1 MPKKP
6 HVVYNRE
13 DVVIKTTKYV
23 QEDLR
28 DMSDFI
34 LSCCSTADMPKSFFE
49 ERNVAYVCF
58 HFNMDGKDY
67 PDDLGESMPFPEF
80 YKRIEEGAQPTTS
93 QVNVDE
99 FTNFF
104 EPFLKEGKDILHVSL
119 SSGLSGSFNSASIA
133 ARDLMEKYPE
143 RTIKVVDS
151 LGASSG
157 FGVLMTYLAD
167 LRDEGKSITE
177 VYDWAE
183 KNKLRVHH
191 WFFSTDLTSYKRGGR
206 ISATS
211 AMVGTLLGICPLL
224 NMDNEGHLIPRKKIR
239 TKKKVIEELVNMMKE
254 HVEDGPDYKGYCYIS
269 NSACEEDAE
278 KVRDLVEAYC
288 PNLKGKVLINSIGT
302 VIGSHTGPGTVAL
315 FFLGD
320 ERVD

>member
-1 MPKKP
+1 
-6 HVVYNRE
+6 
-13 DVVIKTTKYV
+13 
-23 QEDLR
+23 
-28 DMSDFI
+28 MSDFI

-167 LRDEGKSITE
+167 LRDEGKSLTE

-302 VIGSHTGPGTVAL
+302 VIGSHTGPATVAL

>member
-1 MPKKP
+1 
-6 HVVYNRE
+6 
-13 DVVIKTTKYV
+13 
-23 QEDLR
+23 
-28 DMSDFI
+28 
-34 LSCCSTADMPKSFFE
+34 
-49 ERNVAYVCF
+49 
-58 HFNMDGKDY
+58 MDGKDY

-167 LRDEGKSITE
+167 LRDEGKSLTE

-288 PNLKGKVLINSIGT
+288 PNLRVR
-302 VIGSHTGPGTVAL
+302 
-315 FFLGD
+315 FLLTASV
-320 ERVD
+320 R

>member
-1 MPKKP
+1 
-6 HVVYNRE
+6 
-13 DVVIKTTKYV
+13 
-23 QEDLR
+23 
-28 DMSDFI
+28 MSEFI

-167 LRDEGKSITE
+167 LRDEGKSLTE

>member
-1 MPKKP
+1 
-6 HVVYNRE
+6 
-13 DVVIKTTKYV
+13 
-23 QEDLR
+23 
-28 DMSDFI
+28 MSDFI

-93 QVNVDE
+93 QVNVEE

-167 LRDEGKSITE
+167 LRDEGKSLTE

>member
-1 MPKKP
+1 
-6 HVVYNRE
+6 
-13 DVVIKTTKYV
+13 
-23 QEDLR
+23 
-28 DMSDFI
+28 MSDFI

-167 LRDEGKSITE
+167 LRDEGMSLTE

>member
-1 MPKKP
+1 M
-6 HVVYNRE
+6 
-13 DVVIKTTKYV
+13 KTTKYV

-167 LRDEGKSITE
+167 LRDEGKSLTE

-278 KVRDLVEAYC
+278 AVRDLVEAYC

>member
-1 MPKKP
+1 MPTKP

-13 DVVIKTTKYV
+13 DVVMKTTKYI
-23 QEDLR
+23 QEVLR

-167 LRDEGKSITE
+167 LRDEGKSLTE

>member
-1 MPKKP
+1 
-6 HVVYNRE
+6 
-13 DVVIKTTKYV
+13 
-23 QEDLR
+23 
-28 DMSDFI
+28 MSDFI

-93 QVNVDE
+93 QVNVYE

-167 LRDEGKSITE
+167 LRDEGKSLTE

>member
-1 MPKKP
+1 
-6 HVVYNRE
+6 
-13 DVVIKTTKYV
+13 
-23 QEDLR
+23 
-28 DMSDFI
+28 MSDFI

-93 QVNVDE
+93 QVNVEE

-167 LRDEGKSITE
+167 LRDEGKSLAE

>member
-1 MPKKP
+1 M
-6 HVVYNRE
+6 
-13 DVVIKTTKYV
+13 KTTKYV

-28 DMSDFI
+28 DMSEFI

-167 LRDEGKSITE
+167 LRDEGKSLTE

>member
-1 MPKKP
+1 M
-6 HVVYNRE
+6 
-13 DVVIKTTKYV
+13 KTTKYV

-104 EPFLKEGKDILHVSL
+104 EPFLREGKDILHVSL

-167 LRDEGKSITE
+167 LRDEGKSLTE

>member
-13 DVVIKTTKYV
+13 DVVMKTTKYI
-23 QEDLR
+23 QEVLR

-93 QVNVDE
+93 QVNVEE

-119 SSGLSGSFNSASIA
+119 SSGLSGSFNSASIV

-167 LRDEGKSITE
+167 LRDEGKSLTE

>member
-1 MPKKP
+1 
-6 HVVYNRE
+6 
-13 DVVIKTTKYV
+13 
-23 QEDLR
+23 
-28 DMSDFI
+28 MSEFI

-167 LRDEGKSITE
+167 LRDEGKSLTE

-288 PNLKGKVLINSIGT
+288 PNLKGKILINSIGT

>member
-1 MPKKP
+1 
-6 HVVYNRE
+6 
-13 DVVIKTTKYV
+13 
-23 QEDLR
+23 
-28 DMSDFI
+28 MSDFI

-167 LRDEGKSITE
+167 LRDEGKSLTE

-269 NSACEEDAE
+269 NSACEEDAK

>member
-1 MPKKP
+1 M
-6 HVVYNRE
+6 
-13 DVVIKTTKYV
+13 KTTKYV
-23 QEDLR
+23 QKDLR

-167 LRDEGKSITE
+167 LRDEGKSLTE

>member
-1 MPKKP
+1 
-6 HVVYNRE
+6 
-13 DVVIKTTKYV
+13 
-23 QEDLR
+23 
-28 DMSDFI
+28 MSDYI

-93 QVNVDE
+93 QVNVEE

-167 LRDEGKSITE
+167 LRDEGKSLME

-254 HVEDGPDYKGYCYIS
+254 HVEDGPNYKGYCYIS

>member
-13 DVVIKTTKYV
+13 DVVMKTTKYI
-23 QEDLR
+23 QEVLR

-119 SSGLSGSFNSASIA
+119 SSGLSGSYNSASIA

-167 LRDEGKSITE
+167 LRDEGKSLTE

-288 PNLKGKVLINSIGT
+288 PNLKGKILINSIGT

>member
-1 MPKKP
+1 M
-6 HVVYNRE
+6 
-13 DVVIKTTKYV
+13 KTTKYI
-23 QEDLR
+23 QEVLR
-28 DMSDFI
+28 DMSDYI

-93 QVNVDE
+93 QVNVEE
-99 FTNFF
+99 FINFF

-167 LRDEGKSITE
+167 LRDEGKSLTE

-191 WFFSTDLTSYKRGGR
+191 WFFSTDLTSYKRCGR

>member
-1 MPKKP
+1 M
-6 HVVYNRE
+6 
-13 DVVIKTTKYV
+13 KTTKYV

-167 LRDEGKSITE
+167 LRDEGKSLTE

-224 NMDNEGHLIPRKKIR
+224 NMDKEGHLIPRKKIR

-278 KVRDLVEAYC
+278 KVRDFVEAYC

>member
-1 MPKKP
+1 
-6 HVVYNRE
+6 
-13 DVVIKTTKYV
+13 
-23 QEDLR
+23 
-28 DMSDFI
+28 MSDFI

-167 LRDEGKSITE
+167 LRDEGKSLTE

-191 WFFSTDLTSYKRGGR
+191 WFLSTDLTSYKRGGR

>member
-1 MPKKP
+1 
-6 HVVYNRE
+6 
-13 DVVIKTTKYV
+13 
-23 QEDLR
+23 
-28 DMSDFI
+28 MSDFI

-167 LRDEGKSITE
+167 LRDEGKSLTE

-278 KVRDLVEAYC
+278 KVRDFVEAYC

>member
-1 MPKKP
+1 
-6 HVVYNRE
+6 
-13 DVVIKTTKYV
+13 
-23 QEDLR
+23 
-28 DMSDFI
+28 MSDFI

-93 QVNVDE
+93 QVNVEE

-167 LRDEGKSITE
+167 LRDEGKSLTE

-278 KVRDLVEAYC
+278 KVRDLVEDYC

>member
-1 MPKKP
+1 
-6 HVVYNRE
+6 
-13 DVVIKTTKYV
+13 
-23 QEDLR
+23 
-28 DMSDFI
+28 MSDFI

-167 LRDEGKSITE
+167 LRDEGKSLTE

-211 AMVGTLLGICPLL
+211 AIVGTLLGICPLL

>member
-1 MPKKP
+1 
-6 HVVYNRE
+6 
-13 DVVIKTTKYV
+13 
-23 QEDLR
+23 
-28 DMSDFI
+28 MSDFI

-157 FGVLMTYLAD
+157 FGVLITYLAD
-167 LRDEGKSITE
+167 LRDEGKSLTE

-254 HVEDGPDYKGYCYIS
+254 HVENGPDYKGYCYIS

>member
-1 MPKKP
+1 
-6 HVVYNRE
+6 
-13 DVVIKTTKYV
+13 
-23 QEDLR
+23 
-28 DMSDFI
+28 MSDFI

-93 QVNVDE
+93 QVNVNE

-167 LRDEGKSITE
+167 LRDEGKSLTE

>member
-1 MPKKP
+1 MPKKS

-13 DVVIKTTKYV
+13 DVVMKTTKYV

-167 LRDEGKSITE
+167 LRDEGKSLTE

>member
-1 MPKKP
+1 M
-6 HVVYNRE
+6 
-13 DVVIKTTKYV
+13 KTTKYIL
-23 QEDLR
+23 QEVLR

-93 QVNVDE
+93 QVNVEE

-167 LRDEGKSITE
+167 LRDEGKSLTE